1 MKLRIL
7 AAAPLAALA
16 LPAAAADAPAR
27 PTVPQVCQNCHKPA
41 AGELRGIALVNLIQ
55 MDVDALARVLPR
67 ITEPTLTEVD
77 VNRMDPADLMQAGSV
92 VAGFLL
98 PASARPASLDA

>member
-1 MKLRIL
+1 MSKTESITLEQ
-7 AAAPLAALA
+7 PLQRGEQII
-16 LPAAAADAPAR
+16 DQITIR
-27 PTVPQVCQNCHKPA
+27 KPA

-67 ITEPTLTEVD
+67 ITEPTLTEAD

>member
-1 MKLRIL
+1 MSKTESITLEQ
-7 AAAPLAALA
+7 PLQRGEQII
-16 LPAAAADAPAR
+16 DQITIR
-27 PTVPQVCQNCHKPA
+27 KPV

-67 ITEPTLTEVD
+67 ITDPTLTESD

>member
-1 MKLRIL
+1 MSKTESITLEQ
-7 AAAPLAALA
+7 PLQRGEQII
-16 LPAAAADAPAR
+16 DQITIR
-27 PTVPQVCQNCHKPA
+27 KPA